1 MITKIVSRGKTVEV
15 SPELHKRLKLIA
27 TLEGK
32 RLSDITA
39 EMLKKQLA
47 ENDQLRNLNPVSVN
61 M

>member
-1 MITKIVSRGKTVEV
+1 MITKIERGKTVEL
-15 SPELHKRLKLIA
+15 SPQLHRQLKLIA

-47 ENDQLRNLNPVSVN
+47 ENDQLRNLNPVNVK

>member
-1 MITKIVSRGKTVEV
+1 MITKIERGKTVEL
-15 SPELHKRLKLIA
+15 SPQLHLQLKLIA